1 MSIALPFRCSL
12 LRAASPLIWAAIAVA
27 TIIVSGLGASAQVEL
42 SPPIGASR
50 PAAGGAGGTSAAGAS
65 QWVKG
70 YNSAVR
76 LVAGAELTGDGG
88 RRLVAGVEI
97 RLAEDWKTYWRHPG
111 DDGGLP
117 PTFDWTGSRNV
128 KSQRVLYPAPGRSR
142 SLNGITIGYE
152 KAVTFPVLV
161 EPVDPTKPVMLALTF
176 EYGICREICVPAEA
190 KLALT
195 IPAALATMPPEL
207 AASLRRVPR
216 LVEGAS
222 AGRVLK
228 SAIATLSGASP
239 TITFDVAALE
249 DGASDMAA
257 GRPGGDVD
265 LFVEPPA
272 GVDLPVPV
280 RVGDVAGGAVRFRID
295 LKGLDKPAVL
305 AGQPLRLTVTSSNGN
320 AELVWRVE

>member
-1 MSIALPFRCSL
+1 MSIALPFRSSPARAVSL
-12 LRAASPLIWAAIAVA
+12 LIGAFIAVA
-27 TIIVSGLGASAQVEL
+27 TIIMPGLGASAQVGL
-42 SPPIGASR
+42 SLPGGASR
-50 PAAGGAGGTSAAGAS
+50 PAAGGAGGASAAGAS

-70 YNSAVR
+70 HNSAVR
-76 LVAGAELTGDGG
+76 LVAGAELTADGG

-97 RLAEDWKTYWRHPG
+97 RLAEGWKTYWRHPG

-128 KSQRVLYPAPGRSR
+128 KSQRVLYPAPGRWK

-152 KAVTFPVLV
+152 KAVTFPVVV
-161 EPVDPTKPVMLALTF
+161 EPAAPTKPVMLALTF

-190 KLALT
+190 KLVLT
-195 IPAALATMPPEL
+195 IPAGVAAMSPGL
-207 AASLRRVPR
+207 AASLRSVPR
-216 LVEGAS
+216 MVEGAS

-228 SAIATLSGASP
+228 SAKATLSGAAP
-239 TITFDVAALE
+239 AITLDVAAFE
-249 DGASDMAA
+249 NGALSQPA

-280 RVGDVAGGAVRFRID
+280 RIGDVAGGAVRFRID
-295 LKGLDKPAVL
+295 LKGLEKPAAL
-305 AGQPLRLTVTSSNGN
+305 TGQTLRLTVKGSSGN
-320 AELVWRVE
+320 AELLWQVR